1 MSTARARMNTLGS
14 NQYQAVNPK
23 NRELYDLCQISGL
36 PLDRKLFEILVELL
50 RVDVSPST
58 LFDVLKNM
66 TNDMS
71 NQVVNQNLV
80 TKKNSQNRTPVLDK
94 KKPPV
99 AAKPKKIRVENSN
112 LITFRN

>member
-1 MSTARARMNTLGS
+1 MNFFFRMNTLGS
-14 NQYQAVNPK
+14 NQYRAVDPK
-23 NRELYDLCQISGL
+23 HQELYELCRISGM

-80 TKKNSQNRTPVLDK
+80 SKKNSQNRTPPVLDK